1 MSTSALM
8 ETKATPDR
16 SSPTHSGWRA
26 RVFAFLLLRV
36 NEKYE
41 RLMGARKRTSLVDL
55 RGTVLEI
62 GPGAGVNLKHYDPS
76 VQWIGIEPN
85 PYLRGYLEKEAE
97 RCGLQVDLRTGNA
110 EQLDVADQSMDAVLC
125 TLVLCSV
132 RDVRRVLKEIHRV
145 LKPGARFVFIE
156 HVAAPRG
163 NVAEAFAGLVQAVAR
178 SLRCGMSSR
187 PRDLDDYRGCRILQ
201 NGAPPFSSVYA
212 FANSLAIHCR
222 RGNSRKEM
230 A

>member
-16 SSPTHSGWRA
+16 SSPAHSGWRA
-26 RVFAFLLLRV
+26 RVFAFLLVRV
-36 NEKYE
+36 NAKYE
-41 RLMGARKRTSLVDL
+41 HLMAARKHALLVDL

-85 PYLRGYLEKEAE
+85 PYMRAYLEKEAE
-97 RCGLQVDLRTGNA
+97 RFGLQVDLRAGNA
-110 EQLDVADQSMDAVLC
+110 EQLDVADQSLDAVVC

-132 RDVRRVLKEIHRV
+132 RDVGRVLMEIHRV
-145 LKPGARFVFIE
+145 LKPGAHFVFIE

-163 NVAEAFAGLVQAVAR
+163 TWLRRLQDWFRPLLVHFAVGCHPNRETWTIIEGAGFSKMALHHFRAPTLLPILSPHIAGVAIR
-178 SLRCGMSSR
+178 
-187 PRDLDDYRGCRILQ
+187 
-201 NGAPPFSSVYA
+201 
-212 FANSLAIHCR
+212 
-222 RGNSRKEM
+222 
-230 A
+230 

>member
-16 SSPTHSGWRA
+16 SSPAHSGWRA
-26 RVFAFLLLRV
+26 RVFAFLFVRV
-36 NEKYE
+36 NAKYE
-41 RLMGARKRTSLVDL
+41 HLMAARKRALLVDL

-85 PYLRGYLEKEAE
+85 PYMRAYLEKEAE
-97 RCGLQVDLRTGNA
+97 RFGLQVDLRAGNA
-110 EQLDVADQSMDAVLC
+110 EQLDVADQSMDAVVC

-132 RDVRRVLKEIHRV
+132 RDVGRVLMEIHRV
-145 LKPGARFVFIE
+145 LKPGAHFVFIE

-163 NVAEAFAGLVQAVAR
+163 TWLRRLQDWFRPLLVHFAVGCHPNRETWTIIEGAGFSKMALHHFRAPTLLPILSPHIAGVAIR
-178 SLRCGMSSR
+178 
-187 PRDLDDYRGCRILQ
+187 
-201 NGAPPFSSVYA
+201 
-212 FANSLAIHCR
+212 
-222 RGNSRKEM
+222 
-230 A
+230 

>member
-26 RVFAFLLLRV
+26 RVFAFLLVRV
-36 NEKYE
+36 NAKYE
-41 RLMGARKRTSLVDL
+41 RLMAGRKRTLLVDL

-62 GPGAGVNLKHYDPS
+62 GPGAGVNLKHYDTG

-85 PYLRGYLEKEAE
+85 PYMRAYLEKEAE
-97 RCGLQVDLRTGNA
+97 RCGLQVDLRAGNA
-110 EQLDVADQSMDAVLC
+110 EQLDVDDQSMDAVVC

-145 LKPGARFVFIE
+145 LKPGAHFVFIE

-163 NVAEAFAGLVQAVAR
+163 TWLRRLQDWFRPLLVHFAVGCHPNRETWAIIEGAGFSKMALHHFRAPTLLPILAPHIAGVAIR
-178 SLRCGMSSR
+178 
-187 PRDLDDYRGCRILQ
+187 
-201 NGAPPFSSVYA
+201 
-212 FANSLAIHCR
+212 
-222 RGNSRKEM
+222 
-230 A
+230 